1 MKKYFF
7 YSRNDSSREPISY
20 TTAKSR
26 LNAAKKFASIKSL
39 PLKSFLSIYTVSDDP
54 R

>member
-7 YSRNDSSREPISY
+7 YSRNDGNREPISY
-20 TTAKSR
+20 TTSESR
-26 LNAAKKFASIKSL
+26 LGAAKKFATIKNLS
-39 PLKSFLSIYTVSDDP
+39 LKSFLSIYTVSDDP